1 MEQQITNSSTLYPM
15 KQDNNVPPGLGA
27 PVPPNVPGQVN
38 MAEGG
43 LYDEGGTVDPVSG
56 NEVPPGSTQKE
67 VRDDIPAQLSEGEF
81 VFPADVVRFIGLD
94 RLMKMR
100 QLAKEGLAKM
110 EAMGQMGN
118 SEEATMSDNGEF
130 ESDIDEL
137 LEEVENEKE
146 PEEEMEMAEG
156 GAVPAV
162 NTQMEK
168 AMQPKMNASAIIKE
182 DLKRGGFTQDEQKFF
197 KILAGAVAKGVS
209 TLTQINNTVFVGTR
223 IPNGEFRVHMFT
235 QDNPQMLSG
244 AIEKYA
250 DVLIR
255 SGIKKIH
262 SVTENTKV
270 ISLLQS
276 LGYSVEVTKEGDKY
290 AFTVEK

>member
-15 KQDNNVPPGLGA
+15 KQDTNVPPGLGA
-27 PVPPNVPGQVN
+27 PVAPNVPGQVG

-56 NEVPPGSTQKE
+56 NDVPPGSTQKE

-100 QLAKEGLAKM
+100 QIAKEGLAKM

-118 SEEATMSDNGEF
+118 SEEATIPDDRKF

-156 GAVPAV
+156 GTVPPV

-168 AMQPKMNASAIIKE
+168 AMQPKMNASEIIKE
-182 DLKRGGFTQDEQKFF
+182 DLKRGGFTQDEQRFF

-262 SVTENTKV
+262 SITENTKV

>member
-156 GAVPAV
+156 GAVPDV

-168 AMQPKMNASAIIKE
+168 AMQPKMKASDIIKA
-182 DLKRGGFTQDEQKFF
+182 DLARDGFTKDEQKFF
-197 KILAGAVAKGVS
+197 RILVGTVASGVS
-209 TLTQINNTVFVGTR
+209 SLTQIHNTVFVGTR
-223 IPNGEFRVHMFT
+223 MKNGDFRVHFFT
-235 QDNPQMLSG
+235 QDNPQMLTG

-250 DVLIR
+250 DILTR
-255 SGIKKIH
+255 SGVKKIH
-262 SVTENTKV
+262 SVTENTKI

-276 LGYSVEVTKEGDKY
+276 IGYAVDVKKQGNKY
-290 AFTVEK
+290 NIIVEK

>member
-15 KQDNNVPPGLGA
+15 KQDNNVPPGLGV

-137 LEEVENEKE
+137 LEEVKNEKE

-156 GAVPAV
+156 GAVPDV

-168 AMQPKMNASAIIKE
+168 AMQPKMKASDIIKA
-182 DLKRGGFTQDEQKFF
+182 DLARDGFTKDEQKFF
-197 KILAGAVAKGVS
+197 RILVGTVASGVS
-209 TLTQINNTVFVGTR
+209 SLTQIYNTVFVGTR
-223 IPNGEFRVHMFT
+223 MKNGDFRVHFFT
-235 QDNPQMLSG
+235 QDNPQMLTG

-250 DVLIR
+250 DILTR
-255 SGIKKIH
+255 SGVKKIH
-262 SVTENTKV
+262 SVTENTKI

-276 LGYSVEVTKEGDKY
+276 IGYAVDVKKQGNKY
-290 AFTVEK
+290 NIIVEK

>member
-15 KQDNNVPPGLGA
+15 KQDNNVPPGMGA

-156 GAVPAV
+156 GAVPNV

-168 AMQPKMNASAIIKE
+168 AMQPKMKASDIIKA
-182 DLKRGGFTQDEQKFF
+182 DLARDGFTEQERKFF
-197 KILAGAVAKGVS
+197 NILAGSVARGAAALV
-209 TLTQINNTVFVGTR
+209 QINNTVFVGSR
-223 IPNGEFRVHMFT
+223 IKNGEFRVHFFT
-235 QDNPQMLSG
+235 QDKPQMLAG

-250 DVLIR
+250 DILTR

-276 LGYSVEVTKEGDKY
+276 IGYAVDVKKQGNKY
-290 AFTVEK
+290 MITVER

>member
-15 KQDNNVPPGLGA
+15 KQDTNIPPGLGA
-27 PVPPNVPGQVN
+27 PVAPNVPGQVG

-56 NEVPPGSTQKE
+56 NNVPPGSTQKE

-100 QLAKEGLAKM
+100 QIAKEGLAKM

-118 SEEATMSDNGEF
+118 SEEATIPDDGKF

-156 GAVPAV
+156 GTVPPV

-168 AMQPKMNASAIIKE
+168 AMQPKMKASDIIKA
-182 DLKRGGFTQDEQKFF
+182 DLARDGFTEQERKFF
-197 KILAGAVAKGVS
+197 NILAGSVARGAAALV
-209 TLTQINNTVFVGTR
+209 QINNTVFVGSR
-223 IPNGEFRVHMFT
+223 IKNGEFRVHFFT
-235 QDNPQMLSG
+235 QDNPQMLAG

-250 DVLIR
+250 DILTR

-262 SVTENTKV
+262 SVTENTKI

-276 LGYSVEVTKEGDKY
+276 IGYAVDVKKQGNKY
-290 AFTVEK
+290 MITVER